1 MIGRILCA
9 VLCASILASPAAAQ
23 RAKKGPV
30 TAASIAAVVNNAIIT
45 VRDMQE
51 RIQLVLLTSR
61 IPSTAETRKR
71 LAAQV
76 LRTLIN
82 ESLQL
87 QEAKRLRISISD
99 REVAV
104 TLADIEKRNGM
115 KSGTLLRA
123 LRGRGVDPQ
132 SLVDQVRAGLAWNKV
147 IQRAVRS
154 QVRVSDGE
162 IDDAIERLSTN
173 KNRLQYRI
181 SEIFLAVDNPGQ
193 DAVALRNARQILT
206 LIRRGA
212 AFGSLARQF
221 SQSSTASD
229 GGDMGAV
236 FEGQLEPE
244 LESAIKRVR
253 TGQVIGPVKTN
264 SGYYIMLLRDRRTF
278 LKGNPDRRG
287 VTIAT
292 ATFMPEE
299 KNPTRDKGKL
309 FEEAKKL
316 GDDTKA
322 CRDFVRKA
330 REAKA
335 TRVQT
340 LRDVPRK
347 SLPGPI
353 RTAVSKLGS
362 GDITP
367 PIPAEGGYAVYMYCR
382 SAGVGTVSRNEIWRS
397 LLRQKL
403 SIRARQYMRDLRR
416 AAFVDI
422 RV

>member
-1 MIGRILCA
+1 MIYRSLSA
-9 VLCASILASPAAAQ
+9 VLCALILATPAAAQ
-23 RAKKGPV
+23 RTKQTV
-30 TAASIAAVVNNAIIT
+30 TAARIAAVVNKEIIT
-45 VRDMQE
+45 VHDMQE
-51 RIQLVLLTSR
+51 RIQLILLTSR
-61 IPSTAETRKR
+61 IPNTVQTRQR

-99 REVAV
+99 REVAK
-104 TLADIEKRNGM
+104 TLADIEKRNRM

-123 LRGRGVDPQ
+123 LRGRGVDPRT
-132 SLVDQVRAGLAWNKV
+132 LVDQIRAGLAWNKV
-147 IQRAVRS
+147 IRRAVRRR
-154 QVRVSDGE
+154 VRVSEAE
-162 IDDAIERLSTN
+162 IDDAIERLSAN

-181 SEIFLAVDNPGQ
+181 SEIFLAVDGPGQ

-221 SQSSTASD
+221 SQSATAAD
-229 GGDMGAV
+229 GGDMGVV

-244 LESAIKRVR
+244 LEQAIKRVR
-253 TGQVIGPVKTN
+253 TGQVIGPIKTN
-264 SGYYIMLLRDRRTF
+264 SGYYILLLRDRRTF

-287 VTIAT
+287 ITIAM
-292 ATFMPEE
+292 ATFLPG
-299 KNPTRDKGKL
+299 KTKPTRDKGKL
-309 FEEAKKL
+309 FEDAKKL
-316 GDDTKA
+316 GDDVKA
-322 CRDFVRKA
+322 CRDFLRKG
-330 REAKA
+330 RELKA

-340 LRDVPRK
+340 IRDAPRK
-347 SLPGPI
+347 TLPPPI
-353 RTAVSKLGS
+353 RAAVSKLGA
-362 GDITP
+362 GDISP
-367 PIPAEGGYAVYMYCR
+367 PIPAAGGYAVYMMCR
-382 SAGVGTVSRNEIWRS
+382 RAGVGTVSRNEVWRS
-397 LLRQKL
+397 LLRQKM

>member
-1 MIGRILCA
+1 MIGRILC
-9 VLCASILASPAAAQ
+9 VVVCASMLAAPAAAQ
-23 RAKKGPV
+23 RARDNS
-30 TAASIAAVVNNAIIT
+30 AARIAAVVNNSVIT
-45 VRDMQE
+45 VHDMRE

-61 IPSTAETRKR
+61 IPNTAQTRQR

-87 QEAKRLRISISD
+87 QEAKRLRISITD

-104 TLADIEKRNGM
+104 TLADIEKRNRM

-132 SLVDQVRAGLAWNKV
+132 SLVDQIRAGLAWNKV

-154 QVRVSDGE
+154 RVRVSDGE
-162 IDDAIERLSTN
+162 IDDAIERLAAN

-181 SEIFLAVDNPGQ
+181 SEIFLSVDGPGQ
-193 DAVALRNARQILT
+193 DANALRNAQQILT

-236 FEGQLEPE
+236 FQGQLEPE

-253 TGQVIGPVKTN
+253 TGQVIGPIKTN
-264 SGYYIMLLRDRRTF
+264 SGYYILLLRDRRTF

-287 VTIAT
+287 ITIAS
-292 ATFMPEE
+292 ATFLPG
-299 KNPTRDKGKL
+299 KTKPVRDKGKL

-316 GDDTKA
+316 GEDTKA
-322 CRDFVRKA
+322 CRDFVTKA
-330 REAKA
+330 RDAKA
-335 TRVQT
+335 TSVRT

-347 SLPGPI
+347 GLPGPI
-353 RTAVSKLGS
+353 QAAVSKLKS
-362 GDITP
+362 GDISP
-367 PIPAEGGYAVYMYCR
+367 PVPADGGYAVYMLCR
-382 SAGVGTVSRNEIWRS
+382 TAGIGTVSRNEVWRS